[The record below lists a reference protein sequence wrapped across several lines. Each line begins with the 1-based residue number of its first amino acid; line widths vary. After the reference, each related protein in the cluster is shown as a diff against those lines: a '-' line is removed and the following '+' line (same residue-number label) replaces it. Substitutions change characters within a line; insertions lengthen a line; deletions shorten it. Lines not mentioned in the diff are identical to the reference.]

1 MSINWYENQY
11 LIPYIDIAVLKLL
24 SNEERIKLQDI
35 LSEIPNVR
43 YLNIR
48 LKGGIKNTLKFIK
61 NSSKENAINLLQT
74 YRTLFT
80 IEENIANMLIE
91 SINEYYKESTHPV
104 FSKPLTDL
112 VLILYYLINKNNPM
126 FTEQEINIK
135 GLGQTYIISIMLRYL
150 FNLNVLPKKFL
161 ENFKKIGTSNEYKYP
176 IYVDSKDGDSV
187 NEKLV
192 PNLWVKGRIQPFG
205 AGAFSL
211 RTVEIEYSI
220 VKSILYVTD
229 ILENIRVNLAR
240 GNKSND
246 TYETM
251 KIQQK
256 QMEVLQGKLS
266 YDIENDIK
274 KRDLVYKRY
283 PSILNIN
290 KETKIN
296 GVIVYPETIKF
307 LNELEELKGKSNE
320 EKTTIFINH
329 YTENYKQVLSLGDV
343 NYVKDIGK
351 EVVMNLEEITHSIP
365 KKRISNDDYSIEV
378 TQRNNLRM
386 MSKIPNDKEE
396 RIAMQNLVIREN
408 DINQVIE
415 QIKMDEENDTVIM
428 DEESDTVIMEDNER
442 EENPSLSEKPY
453 LMIENEKMIPVEES
467 EIING
472 MSSESEIV
480 IRKKEVGYNF
490 LEGVEKEMKR
500 INDNRGKLVF
510 KKLSDEKMIIEEK
523 QKKIIFRNTKMNKSS
538 VKTPTSIIFKNIK
551 PMDEV
556 RGNENQNRI
565 VFRNIEREVRREETR
580 KVQIV
585 FKKLNLNELK

>member
-11 LIPYIDIAVLKLL
+11 IIPYIDIAVLKLL

-43 YLNIR
+43 YLNLR

-61 NSSKENAINLLQT
+61 KSSKENAINLLQS

-91 SINEYYKESTHPV
+91 SINEYYKESTLPV
-104 FSKPLTDL
+104 FSEPLIDL
-112 VLILYYLINKNNPM
+112 VLILYYLINKNNPL

-135 GLGQTYIISIMLRYL
+135 GLGQAYIISIMLRYL

-192 PNLWVKGRIQPFG
+192 PNLWVKGRIQPFE
-205 AGAFSL
+205 ANMFSL

-220 VKSILYVTD
+220 IKSILYVTD

-274 KRDLVYKRY
+274 KRDLVYKKY

-290 KETKIN
+290 KETKFN

-307 LNELEELKGKSNE
+307 LNQLEELKGKSNE

-365 KKRISNDDYSIEV
+365 KKRIINDDYSIEV

-453 LMIENEKMIPVEES
+453 LMIENEKIVPVEES